1 MDSGHILN
9 SIVMSPDGFSWLSQG
24 LQILLERKHFIII
37 VSDEEKCE
45 LGMVLLKRKQPRVL
59 LLDPVLFVEESDD
72 LCQCQTSLFGNQFQ
86 SKCMGGDS

>member
-1 MDSGHILN
+1 VDSGHILN

-72 LCQCQTSLFGNQFQ
+72 LCHCQTSLFGNQFQ